1 MADNFTSNP
10 SGERMTPA
18 RYSIPFFVAPDDNA
32 KVACL
37 PSMVRDTCPA
47 NYEPVVF
54 SEYGDWVSK
63 YQYERGLVDETR
75 NRSEGHG
82 A

>member
-1 MADNFTSNP
+1 M
-10 SGERMTPA
+10 
-18 RYSIPFFVAPDDNA
+18 APDDNA

-37 PSMVRDTCPA
+37 PSMVLDTCPA

-63 YQYERGLVDETR
+63 YQYERGLIDEKR
-75 NRSEGHG
+75 NTSEGRG